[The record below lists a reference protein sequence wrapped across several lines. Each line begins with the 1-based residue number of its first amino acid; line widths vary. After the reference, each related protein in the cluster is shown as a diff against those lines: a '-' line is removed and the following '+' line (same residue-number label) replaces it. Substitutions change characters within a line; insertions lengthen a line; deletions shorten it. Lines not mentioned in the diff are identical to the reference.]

1 MSAVY
6 EIVLASASPR
16 RREILQGL
24 GIEFRVAV
32 SGADEDI
39 PEGTPPYLAVERL
52 SLLKAADVAKNEKKN
67 ALVLGAD
74 TVVVLDGEI
83 LGKPKDEEDAV
94 RMLTALSGREHS
106 VLTGISV
113 IRRSDAKGVSV
124 YEETKVKFLEL
135 SDEQI
140 RAYVKSGEPMD
151 KAGAYGIQGKGS
163 LLIEKIDGDYFNVVG
178 LPVCRLARLLAEEFD
193 YEIMMEVF

>member
-1 MSAVY
+1 MY

-16 RREILQGL
+16 RREILEGL
-24 GIEFRVAV
+24 GISFRVAP

-52 SLLKAADVAKNEKKN
+52 SLLKAADVAKDEKKN

-113 IRRSDAKGVSV
+113 IRRSDGKGVSV

-135 SDEQI
+135 SKEQI
-140 RAYVKSGEPMD
+140 KSYVKTGEPMD
-151 KAGAYGIQGKGS
+151 KAGAYAIQGKGS
-163 LLIEKIDGDYFNVVG
+163 LLVEKIDGDYFNVVG
-178 LPVCRLARLLAEEFD
+178 LPVCRLSKMLAEEFD
-193 YEIMMEVF
+193 YELMMEVF

>member
-1 MSAVY
+1 MY

-16 RREILQGL
+16 RREILESL
-24 GIEFRVAV
+24 GINFRIAP

-52 SLLKAADVAKNEKKN
+52 SLLKAADVAKDENKD

-83 LGKPKDEEDAV
+83 LGKPKDEEDAA
-94 RMLTALSGREHS
+94 RMLAALSGREHS

-135 SDEQI
+135 SEEQI
-140 RAYVKSGEPMD
+140 RAYVKTGEPMD
-151 KAGAYGIQGKGS
+151 KAGAYAIQGKGS

-193 YEIMMEVF
+193 YELMMEVF